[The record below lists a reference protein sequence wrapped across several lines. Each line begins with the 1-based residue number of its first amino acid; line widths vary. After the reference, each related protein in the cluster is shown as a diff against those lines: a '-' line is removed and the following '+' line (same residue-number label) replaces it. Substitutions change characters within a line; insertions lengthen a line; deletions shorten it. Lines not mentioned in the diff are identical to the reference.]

1 MAAPVNNIDI
11 KRLVKI
17 KDILEKYRDE
27 FTEEEKRDLKEFDI
41 TIENI
46 IKDKQKHT
54 NKQNDFNKKHKEY
67 HRIINNISHALK
79 VGNQERLEFWKNKLK
94 EYKEANK

>member
-17 KDILEKYRDE
+17 KNILEKYRDE

-41 TIENI
+41 AVENI
-46 IKDKQKHT
+46 IKDKQKHA
-54 NKQNDFNKKHKEY
+54 NKQNDFNKAHKEY
-67 HRIINNISHALK
+67 HRITNNISHALK
-79 VGNQERLEFWKNKLK
+79 VGNQERLEFWRNKLK